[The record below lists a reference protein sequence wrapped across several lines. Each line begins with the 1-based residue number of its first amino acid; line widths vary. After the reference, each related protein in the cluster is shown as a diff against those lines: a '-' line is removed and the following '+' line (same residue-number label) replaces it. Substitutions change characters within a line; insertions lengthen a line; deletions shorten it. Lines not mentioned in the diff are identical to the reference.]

1 MSRPAVSVVIPTY
14 NYARFL
20 PRALDSVLRQTVQDF
35 EILLI
40 DDGSTDDTPA
50 VVAPYLADRRL
61 VYRHTAN
68 GGPARARNV
77 GIRLA
82 RAPLVAFL
90 DADDAWHPA
99 KLERQLE
106 CFRRDPDL
114 GLVYCQRRWLDD
126 AGRELPFPRP
136 VLYRGHVAL
145 DLLRGS
151 VICLST
157 CVVPRRVLDR
167 VGLFDEGLTQ
177 SEDYDLWLR
186 VAEQYRFDYVNEV
199 LADYRVGHVS
209 LSSRVEE
216 RLPAVLFI
224 VRRFARRTGL
234 PHALLR
240 RKLAQ
245 VYGDFG
251 FVLRQRSRLRALP
264 WYCKAVWVCPGRG
277 HGWAGLL
284 SLFLPDVVRRMLR
297 RSPLGPLTARA
308 YDPR

>member
-1 MSRPAVSVVIPTY
+1 MSSPAVSVVIPTY
-14 NYARFL
+14 NYAHFL
-20 PRALDSVLRQTVQDF
+20 PRALDSVLRQTVRDI
-35 EILLI
+35 EIFVI

-50 VVAPYLADRRL
+50 VVAPYLADQRL
-61 VYRHTAN
+61 HYQRIIN
-68 GGPARARNV
+68 GGPARARNL

-106 CFRRDPDL
+106 CFGRDPEL
-114 GLVYCQRRWLDD
+114 GLVYCQRRWVDD
-126 AGRELPFPRP
+126 AGRELPLRRP
-136 VLYRGHVAL
+136 VLYRGQVVE

-157 CVVPRRVLDR
+157 CVVPRAVLDR

-186 VAEQYRFDYVNEV
+186 IAELYRFDYVNEA
-199 LADYRVGHVS
+199 LTDYRVGHVS
-209 LSSRVEE
+209 QSSRAEE
-216 RLPAVLFI
+216 RLPTVLFI
-224 VRRFARRTGL
+224 VRRFFRRTWL

-240 RKLAQ
+240 QKLAQ
-245 VYGDFG
+245 VYSEFG

-264 WYCKAVWVCPGRG
+264 CYCKAVWACPGRFR
-277 HGWAGLL
+277 GWAGLL
-284 SLFLPDVVRRMLR
+284 SLFLPEVVRRLLR
-297 RSPLGPLTARA
+297 RSALAPFTARA
-308 YDPR
+308 YDRR